1 MTVAITGEEI
11 GKKIAEAFPGFI
23 VSSDKGSVVVDSKQL
38 YLIGEFLKNTQ
49 GLEFDYLTFLTAVD
63 YIDYFEIVYRLVS
76 LKNNHSLILKTR
88 CYDRENPVVPSVFNI
103 WRAACYQER
112 EVFDLFGI
120 KFEGHP
126 ELKRLLLWDGFKG
139 HPLRRDYL

>member
-1 MTVAITGEEI
+1 VTVAITGEEI
-11 GKKIAEAFPGFI
+11 GKKIAEAFPGSI
-23 VSSDKGSVVVDSKQL
+23 VYSDKGSVVVDSKQL
-38 YLIGEFLKNTQ
+38 YRIGEFLKNTQ

-76 LKNNHSLILKTR
+76 LKHNHSLILKTR

-126 ELKRLLLWDGFKG
+126 ELKRLLLWEGFKG

>member
-11 GKKIAEAFPGFI
+11 GKKIAEAFPGSI

-76 LKNNHSLILKTR
+76 LKHNHSLMLKTR

>member
-11 GKKIAEAFPGFI
+11 GKKIAEAFPGSI

>member
-1 MTVAITGEEI
+1 VTVAITGEEI
-11 GKKIAEAFPGFI
+11 GKKIAEAFPGSI

-76 LKNNHSLILKTR
+76 LKHNHSLMLKTR

>member
-11 GKKIAEAFPGFI
+11 GKKIAEAFPGSI

-76 LKNNHSLILKTR
+76 LKHNHSLMLKTR
-88 CYDRENPVVPSVFNI
+88 CHDRENPAVPSVFNI